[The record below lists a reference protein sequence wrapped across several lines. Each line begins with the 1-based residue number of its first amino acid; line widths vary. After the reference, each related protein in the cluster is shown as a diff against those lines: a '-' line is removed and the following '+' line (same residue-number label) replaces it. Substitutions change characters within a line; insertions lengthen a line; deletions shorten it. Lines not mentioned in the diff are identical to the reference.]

1 MNKEFFSEMRKIGHN
16 DDMRSR
22 LLMHGIKRI
31 LEEKQEEPKL
41 RKLFRRKKPKVIPR
55 GWEK

>member
-1 MNKEFFSEMRKIGHN
+1 MDKDFFNEMRKISHN

-22 LLMHGIKRI
+22 LLIHGIKRI

-41 RKLFRRKKPKVIPR
+41 RRLFRRKKKIVAR
-55 GWEK
+55 GWDD